1 MYLYLRTI
9 WHTSIAYVPQRRRGV
24 EYDGTPLLL
33 MFVGRLTAAAVGGL
47 WNKAGQ
53 CLNTISSNR
62 VFPLFVCFP
71 FVCLFSLCLFVCL
84 LAVGGLWNK
93 AGQRLNTISS
103 NRVFPLFNQTRDWPV
118 SLQRWKPNLKC
129 WLFVQIQVS
138 DFQHRLV
145 RWQLSFMGIKL
156 YSCAEHHSKPERN
169 ILLGF
174 FCSGVPAFHRLAGT
188 RTTFER
194 SSTFAL
200 CSLCGRGGVWEGC
213 EIHLGDSSS

>member
-9 WHTSIAYVPQRRRGV
+9 WHTSIAYVPQSARLRRRGV
-24 EYDGTPLLL
+24 ECDGTPLLL
-33 MFVGRLTAAAVGGL
+33 MFVGRLTAA
-47 WNKAGQ
+47 
-53 CLNTISSNR
+53 
-62 VFPLFVCFP
+62 
-71 FVCLFSLCLFVCL
+71 
-84 LAVGGLWNK
+84 AVGGLWNK

-213 EIHLGDSSS
+213 EIHLGDSSP